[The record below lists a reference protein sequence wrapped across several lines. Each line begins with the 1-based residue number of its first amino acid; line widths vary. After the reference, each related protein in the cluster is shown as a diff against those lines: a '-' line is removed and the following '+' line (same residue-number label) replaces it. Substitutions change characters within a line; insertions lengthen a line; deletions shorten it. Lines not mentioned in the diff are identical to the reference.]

1 MTIEQKNQIIADY
14 LAAIAGKNIGAE
26 LVKASVDAIMAL

>member
-1 MTIEQKNQIIADY
+1 MSIEQKKQIVADY
-14 LAAIAGKNIGAE
+14 LRSIEGKGIGPE